1 MDSLVRSLDYHTI
14 PAATVQFPRTNE
26 VFRDPAETTDSPR
39 DGPTGVPKTYIARSH
54 RFGNQMSRSS
64 SLPERPRLDLD
75 PDMTPEE
82 RLDALR
88 EHYADVVEVHETL
101 TSQLDA
107 AHSRQESLVEKV
119 DRLERENETLKSSSL
134 YIATAEELLEDGVVV
149 KQHGNNQEV
158 LTEVSPSI
166 RDDLE
171 AGDRVAINDSFA
183 VQTVLEP
190 ETDARAQ
197 AMQVDDSPDM
207 DYEDI
212 GGLEEQIREVIETVE
227 QPLVNAEQFREVGID
242 PPSGV
247 LLHGPPGT
255 GKTMLAKAVANE
267 TDATF
272 IKMAG
277 SELVQKF
284 IGEGARLVRDLF
296 ELASEHEPAVIFI
309 DEIDA
314 IAAKRTESKTS
325 GDAEVQ
331 RTMMQLLS
339 EMDGFEDR
347 GDIRII
353 AATNRFDML
362 DRAILRPGRF
372 DRLIEVPMPDWDGRK
387 RILEIH
393 TQEMNLDDDVEL
405 ATLASD
411 TEGFSGAELASLST
425 EAGMF
430 AIRDERTE
438 VRMSDFRDALQ
449 KVRDEENAAGKPIA
463 FA

>member
-1 MDSLVRSLDYHTI
+1 
-14 PAATVQFPRTNE
+14 
-26 VFRDPAETTDSPR
+26 
-39 DGPTGVPKTYIARSH
+39 
-54 RFGNQMSRSS
+54 MSRSP

-75 PDMTPEE
+75 PEMTPEE
-82 RLDALR
+82 RLEALR
-88 EHYADVVEVHETL
+88 DHFEEIVRVNEQL
-101 TSQLDA
+101 TDQLDSA
-107 AHSRQESLVEKV
+107 QERQADLSDDV
-119 DRLERENETLKSSSL
+119 DQLERENETLKTSSL
-134 YIATAEELLEDGVVV
+134 YIATAEELTDDGVVV

-166 RDDLE
+166 RDTLE
-171 AGDRVAINDSFA
+171 AGDRVAINDSFS
-183 VQTVLEP
+183 VKQILEA
-190 ETDARAQ
+190 ETDSRAQ
-197 AMQVDDSPDM
+197 AMQVDSSPDVT
-207 DYEDI
+207 YEDI
-212 GGLEEQIREVIETVE
+212 GGLEEQLVEVREAVE
-227 QPLVNAEQFREVGID
+227 EPLLNAQQFKDVGIE

-277 SELVQKF
+277 SELVRKF

-296 ELASEHEPAVIFI
+296 ELASERQPAIIFI

-339 EMDGFEDR
+339 EMDGFDDR
-347 GDIRII
+347 GEIRII

-372 DRLIEVPMPDWDGRK
+372 DRLIEVPNPDAEGRE

-393 TQEMNLDDDVEL
+393 TEEMNLAADVDLGAFAAETDGL
-405 ATLASD
+405 
-411 TEGFSGAELASLST
+411 SGAEIASLTT

-430 AIRDERTE
+430 AIRDGRTTVE
-438 VRMSDFRDALQ
+438 QADFYDALEKIDQ
-449 KVRDEENAAGKPIA
+449 DEETGSQPVA

>member
-1 MDSLVRSLDYHTI
+1 M
-14 PAATVQFPRTNE
+14 PP
-26 VFRDPAETTDSPR
+26 
-39 DGPTGVPKTYIARSH
+39 G
-54 RFGNQMSRSS
+54 
-64 SLPERPRLDLD
+64 
-75 PDMTPEE
+75 E
-82 RLDALR
+82 RLEALR
-88 EHYADVVEVHETL
+88 EHYVEVVKVHRKLNE
-101 TSQLDA
+101 QLDGA
-107 AHSRQESLVEKV
+107 RERQHELTDEV
-119 DRLERENETLKSSSL
+119 DRLERENDTLKSSSL
-134 YIATAEELLEDGVVV
+134 YVATAEELLEDGVVV

-158 LTEVSPSI
+158 LTEVSPTV

-171 AGDRVAINDSFA
+171 AGDRVAINDSFS
-183 VQTVLEP
+183 VQQILDP

-197 AMQVDDSPDM
+197 AMQVDASPEVTYD
-207 DYEDI
+207 DI
-212 GGLEEQIREVIETVE
+212 GGLEAQTREVREAVE
-227 QPLVNAEQFREVGID
+227 QPLINADQFREVGVD

-296 ELASEHEPAVIFI
+296 ELASEREPAVIFI

-339 EMDGFEDR
+339 EMDGFDDR
-347 GDIRII
+347 GEIRII

-372 DRLIEVPMPDWDGRK
+372 DRLIEVPKPDWDGRK

-393 TQEMNLDDDVEL
+393 TAEMSLAEETDLGEL
-405 ATLASD
+405 AGKTD
-411 TEGFSGAELASLST
+411 RFTGAELASLAT

-430 AIRDERTE
+430 AIRDERTTVE
-438 VRMSDFRDALQ
+438 PRDFVDALK
-449 KVRDEENAAGKPIA
+449 KVEEEDDAAGTPIA

>member
-1 MDSLVRSLDYHTI
+1 
-14 PAATVQFPRTNE
+14 
-26 VFRDPAETTDSPR
+26 
-39 DGPTGVPKTYIARSH
+39 
-54 RFGNQMSRSS
+54 MSRSP
-64 SLPERPRLDLD
+64 SLPDRPRLDLD

-82 RLDALR
+82 RLEALR
-88 EHYADVVEVHETL
+88 DHFEQIVEVNDEL
-101 TSQLDA
+101 ESQLDA
-107 AHSRQESLVEKV
+107 AKDRRRSLTEDV
-119 DRLERENETLKSSSL
+119 DRIERENEMLKTSSL
-134 YIATAEELLEDGVVV
+134 YIATAEEVTDDGVIV

-158 LTEVSPSI
+158 LTEVSPSM
-166 RDDLE
+166 RERLE
-171 AGDRVAINDSFA
+171 AGDRVAINDSFS
-183 VQTVLEP
+183 VKEILEG
-190 ETDARAQ
+190 EKDARAQ
-197 AMQVDDSPDM
+197 AMEVDGSPDVT
-207 DYEDI
+207 YGDI
-212 GGLEEQIREVIETVE
+212 GGLEAQVREVREAVE
-227 QPLVNAEQFREVGID
+227 EPLVNAEQFREVGIE

-277 SELVQKF
+277 SELVRKF

-296 ELASEHEPAVIFI
+296 ELAADREPAVIFI

-339 EMDGFEDR
+339 EMDGFDER
-347 GDIRII
+347 GEIRLI

-372 DRLIEVPMPDWDGRK
+372 DRLIEVPNPDFDGRT

-393 TQEMNLDDDVEL
+393 TEEMELADTVEL
-405 ATLASD
+405 SSIAGKTDGL
-411 TEGFSGAELASLST
+411 SGAELASLAT

-430 AIRDERTE
+430 AIRDQRTTVTE
-438 VRMSDFRDALQ
+438 ADFDDALE
-449 KVRDEENAAGKPIA
+449 KIEDGTEGGSVPVA

>member
-1 MDSLVRSLDYHTI
+1 
-14 PAATVQFPRTNE
+14 
-26 VFRDPAETTDSPR
+26 
-39 DGPTGVPKTYIARSH
+39 
-54 RFGNQMSRSS
+54 MSRSP

-75 PDMTPEE
+75 PDMTPSE
-82 RLDALR
+82 RLKALR
-88 EHYADVVEVHETL
+88 EHYEDVVRVNE
-101 TSQLDA
+101 QLDQQLTE
-107 AHSRQESLVEKV
+107 AHSRQDELTGEV
-119 DRLERENETLKSSSL
+119 DQLERENETLKTSSL
-134 YIATAEELLEDGVVV
+134 YIATAEELTDDGVVV

-158 LTEVSPSI
+158 LTEVAPSI
-166 RDDLE
+166 RDRLE
-171 AGDRVAINDSFA
+171 AGDRVAINDSFS
-183 VQTVLEP
+183 VKEILDP

-197 AMQVDDSPDM
+197 AMEVDGSPDVTY
-207 DYEDI
+207 DDI
-212 GGLEEQIREVIETVE
+212 GGIDEQIREVREAVE
-227 QPLVNAEQFREVGID
+227 QPLVNADQFREVGID

-277 SELVQKF
+277 SELVRKF

-296 ELASEHEPAVIFI
+296 ELASERQPAIIFI

-339 EMDGFEDR
+339 EMDGFDDR
-347 GDIRII
+347 GEIRII

-372 DRLIEVPMPDWDGRK
+372 DRLIEVPNPNHEGRK
-387 RILEIH
+387 RIMEIH
-393 TQEMNLDDDVEL
+393 TREMQVDDGTDFDAL
-405 ATLASD
+405 AD
-411 TEGFSGAELASLST
+411 QTEGCSGAELESLAT

-430 AIRDERTE
+430 AIRDGRTA
-438 VRMSDFRDALQ
+438 VNQTDFEDALTKIQ
-449 KVRDEENAAGKPIA
+449 EDEDSTTGPIA
-463 FA
+463 FV

>member
-1 MDSLVRSLDYHTI
+1 MSH
-14 PAATVQFPRTNE
+14 
-26 VFRDPAETTDSPR
+26 SP
-39 DGPTGVPKTYIARSH
+39 
-54 RFGNQMSRSS
+54 
-64 SLPERPRLDLD
+64 SLPDRPTLELD
-75 PDMTPEE
+75 PEMSESE
-82 RLDALR
+82 RLAALR
-88 EHYADVVEVHETL
+88 EHYLEVAQVHEEL
-101 TSQLDA
+101 TDQLDA
-107 AHSRQESLVEKV
+107 ARNRQSELRQEV
-119 DRLERENETLKSSSL
+119 DDLKEENDALKTSSL
-134 YIATAEELLEDGVVV
+134 YIATVEELTDDQVLL

-158 LTEVSPSI
+158 LTDVSP
-166 RDDLE
+166 RLHDRLE

-183 VQTVLEP
+183 IQTVLDA

-197 AMQVDDSPDM
+197 AMEISEKPDVE
-207 DYEDI
+207 YADI
-212 GGLEEQIREVIETVE
+212 GGLESQIREVREAVEDPLTNPGKFETV
-227 QPLVNAEQFREVGID
+227 GIE

-255 GKTMLAKAVANE
+255 GKTMLAKAVANQ

-296 ELASEHEPAVIFI
+296 ELAAEREPAIIFI

-314 IAAKRTESKTS
+314 IASKRTESKTS

-339 EMDGFEDR
+339 EMDGFDRR
-347 GDIRII
+347 GDISII

-372 DRLIEVPMPDWDGRK
+372 DRLIEVPEPDHVGREQ
-387 RILEIH
+387 ILAEIA
-393 TQEMNLDDDVEL
+393 EE
-405 ATLASD
+405 
-411 TEGFSGAELASLST
+411 TEGFSGAELESLAT

-430 AIRDERTE
+430 AIRDGRTE
-438 VRMSDFRDALQ
+438 IEAADFEDAHA
-449 KVRDEENAAGKPIA
+449 KVSTEEAAGKPIA
-463 FA
+463 FY

>member
-1 MDSLVRSLDYHTI
+1 MT
-14 PAATVQFPRTNE
+14 
-26 VFRDPAETTDSPR
+26 PAE
-39 DGPTGVPKTYIARSH
+39 
-54 RFGNQMSRSS
+54 
-64 SLPERPRLDLD
+64 RL
-75 PDMTPEE
+75 E
-82 RLDALR
+82 ALR
-88 EHYADVVEVHETL
+88 DHFEEIVRVNEQL
-101 TSQLDA
+101 TEQLDSA
-107 AHSRQESLVEKV
+107 QERQADLSGDV
-119 DRLERENETLKSSSL
+119 DQLERENETLKTSSL
-134 YIATAEELLEDGVVV
+134 YIATAEELTDDGVVV

-166 RDDLE
+166 RDTLE
-171 AGDRVAINDSFA
+171 AGDRVAINDSFS
-183 VQTVLEP
+183 VKQILEA
-190 ETDARAQ
+190 ETDSRAQ
-197 AMQVDDSPDM
+197 AMQVESSPDVS
-207 DYEDI
+207 YEDI
-212 GGLEEQIREVIETVE
+212 GGLEEQLVEVREAVE
-227 QPLVNAEQFREVGID
+227 EPLLNAQQFRDVGIE

-277 SELVQKF
+277 SELVRKF

-296 ELASEHEPAVIFI
+296 ELASERQPAIIFI

-339 EMDGFEDR
+339 EMDGFDDR
-347 GDIRII
+347 GEIRII

-372 DRLIEVPMPDWDGRK
+372 DRLIEVPNPDVEGRE

-393 TQEMNLDDDVEL
+393 TEEMNLAADVDLGAFAAE
-405 ATLASD
+405 
-411 TEGFSGAELASLST
+411 TEGLSGAEIASLTT

-430 AIRDERTE
+430 AIRDDRTT
-438 VRMSDFRDALQ
+438 VQQQDFYDALEKIDQ
-449 KVRDEENAAGKPIA
+449 DEETGSQPVA